1 MSTTNYPSASP
12 QSTPPKRDSKNLIIG
27 LLAVGI
33 LGTWGYFLWDKNKS
47 DQKITQLQTQYVAV
61 DSSKNELQKSFDAAL
76 GRLDSLTGYNNEL
89 EGKLTERNSEI
100 GKLKGQINGILKKS
114 RLSEAEKKKAQT
126 LIAELN
132 DKIANMEAEV
142 ARLTQE
148 NETLTTEKNYFD
160 TGERNTHYR
169 SAEYNYCKG

>member
-12 QSTPPKRDSKNLIIG
+12 QGAPPKRDSKNLIIG

-76 GRLDSLTGYNNEL
+76 LDE
-89 EGKLTERNSEI
+89 SECFI
-100 GKLKGQINGILKKS
+100 HSDLWIS
-114 RLSEAEKKKAQT
+114 FF
-126 LIAELN
+126 N
-132 DKIANMEAEV
+132 DPLGA
-142 ARLTQE
+142 
-148 NETLTTEKNYFD
+148 
-160 TGERNTHYR
+160 
-169 SAEYNYCKG
+169 

>member
-12 QSTPPKRDSKNLIIG
+12 QNQPPKKDSKNLIIG

-76 GRLDSLTGYNNEL
+76 TRLDSLTGYNNEI
-89 EGKLTERNSEI
+89 EGKLNDRTSEI
-100 GKLKGQINGILKKS
+100 SKLKGQIGGILKKQ
-114 RLSEAEKKKAQT
+114 RLTDAEKKKAYSGQGQPRNKRDHP
-126 LIAELN
+126 ARHCHPR
-132 DKIANMEAEV
+132 APRV
-142 ARLTQE
+142 AHIFHDGRLQH
-148 NETLTTEKNYFD
+148 
-160 TGERNTHYR
+160 HYR
-169 SAEYNYCKG
+169 RHLL

>member
-1 MSTTNYPSASP
+1 MSTTNYPSATP
-12 QSTPPKRDSKNLIIG
+12 QNQPPRRDSKNLIIG

-76 GRLDSLTGYNNEL
+76 TRLDSLTGYNNEL

-100 GKLKGQINGILKKS
+100 GKLKGQISGLLKKS
-114 RLSEAEKKKAQT
+114 KLTAAEKKKAQG

-132 DKIANMEAEV
+132 DKIANLEQEV

-148 NETLTTEKNYFD
+148 NQTLT
-160 TGERNTHYR
+160 
-169 SAEYNYCKG
+169 